1 MSNPQLTDYVH
12 ILCTLF
18 ERFVQAH
25 PSYESRLYTYDNQ
38 RMVVL
43 FVMMQFRRIWRF
55 KAQHRWLT
63 QHPQLLRWL
72 GWEQVPHRTT
82 LSRRYKA
89 LYEVVQAF
97 VQFIGQDAGDLDARL
112 RQQHL
117 VEDKSPFKAL
127 GPVWHQSDRQAGR
140 MPTKLRNLDI
150 DATWTKSGYHGWVYG
165 YGLHLTCNEDAFP
178 ALVQVETAAVA
189 ETTVMDDKEARL
201 LQQLHPLTVAADN
214 GYAQA
219 RRIRRWAK
227 AGVVLLT
234 PATKWHTGRFA
245 QAYQRFRQRPHNRQ
259 HLQRRRTSIEPAF
272 NLIAQTIGTTARQK
286 QLPVKGLANVRTC
299 LAIATLSLQL
309 AMIANSIWGRP
320 LRNISTISAA
330 FA

>member
-1 MSNPQLTDYVH
+1 MNNPKMADYVH

-18 ERFVQAH
+18 ERFVQAQ
-25 PSYESRLYTYDNQ
+25 PSYESRLHTYNNQ

-43 FVMMQFRRIWRF
+43 FVILQFRRIWRF

-82 LSRRYKA
+82 LSRRYKQ

-97 VQFIGQDAGDLDARL
+97 VQFIGQDGGNLDARL

-127 GPVWHQSDRQAGR
+127 GPVWHQADRQAGR
-140 MPTKLRNLDI
+140 VPEKLRNLDT

-178 ALVQVETAAVA
+178 ALVQVETAAVT
-189 ETTVMDDKEARL
+189 ETTVMDDKEACL
-201 LQQLHPLTVAADN
+201 LQQL
-214 GYAQA
+214 
-219 RRIRRWAK
+219 
-227 AGVVLLT
+227 
-234 PATKWHTGRFA
+234 
-245 QAYQRFRQRPHNRQ
+245 
-259 HLQRRRTSIEPAF
+259 
-272 NLIAQTIGTTARQK
+272 
-286 QLPVKGLANVRTC
+286 
-299 LAIATLSLQL
+299 
-309 AMIANSIWGRP
+309 
-320 LRNISTISAA
+320 
-330 FA
+330 

>member
-1 MSNPQLTDYVH
+1 MNNPKMADYVH

-18 ERFVQAH
+18 ERFVQAQ
-25 PSYESRLYTYDNQ
+25 PSYESQLYTYDNQ

-63 QHPQLLRWL
+63 QHPKLLKWL

-97 VQFIGQDAGDLDARL
+97 VQFIGQDDGELDERL
-112 RQQHL
+112 RQRHL

-127 GPVWHQSDRQAGR
+127 GPVWHQQDRRAGR
-140 MPTKLRNLDI
+140 VPAKLRHLDT
-150 DATWTKSGYHGWVYG
+150 DASWTKSGYHGWVYG

-189 ETTVMDDKEARL
+189 ETTVMDNKEACV
-201 LQQLHPLTVAADN
+201 LQQLQPATLTADN
-214 GYAQA
+214 SYTQA
-219 RRIRRWAK
+219 MRIRCWAK

-234 PATKWHTGRFA
+234 PAAKWRNGRFA
-245 QAYQRFRQRPHNRQ
+245 QAYHRFRQRPHNHR

-272 NLIAQTIGTTARQK
+272 NLMAQIIGTTARQK
-286 QLPVKGLANVRTC
+286 QLPVKGLVNARSC

-309 AMIANSIWGRP
+309 AMFVNSIWGRP
-320 LRNISTISAA
+320 LRNVSTISAA

>member
-1 MSNPQLTDYVH
+1 MNNPKLADYVDM
-12 ILCTLF
+12 LCTLF
-18 ERFVQAH
+18 ERFVQVE

-43 FVMMQFRRIWRF
+43 FVILQYRRIWRF

-63 QHPQLLRWL
+63 QHPKLLKWL
-72 GWEQVPHRTT
+72 GWEDVPHRTT
-82 LSRRYKA
+82 LSRRYKQ

-97 VQFIGQDAGDLDARL
+97 VQFIGQDAGELDERL
-112 RQQHL
+112 RQAHL

-140 MPTKLRNLDI
+140 LPEKLRNLDT
-150 DATWTKSGYHGWVYG
+150 DASWSKSGYHGWVYG

-178 ALVQVETAAVA
+178 VLVQVETAAVA
-189 ETTVMDDKEARL
+189 ETTVMDDKEPL
-201 LQQLHPLTVAADN
+201 LLRQLRPVTVAADN
-214 GYAQA
+214 SYTQA
-219 RRIRRWAK
+219 RRIRCWAK

-234 PATKWHTGRFA
+234 PAAKWRQGRFA
-245 QAYQRFRQRPHNRQ
+245 QAYHRFRQRPDNRF

-286 QLPVKGLANVRTC
+286 QLPVKALANVRSC
-299 LAIATLSLQL
+299 LAIATLSVQV
-309 AMIANSIWGRP
+309 AMIVNSIWGCP
-320 LRNISTISAA
+320 LRNISTITAA
-330 FA
+330 LA